1 MNDDSA
7 RKFSAHPVGLGMAA
21 EHSEE
26 DRHRAL
32 AAFIES
38 MLDRHGVPERQ
49 RIRALEAAIGIS
61 YTQVRRRMIG
71 EAPWTIDE
79 IKKLASH
86 FHEPLIPIMSA
97 LADAPGIP
105 ATLPFGG
112 AAMPCT
118 IWPVGEPLPGRIG
131 PMVAMH
137 DSTTD
142 QWTVA
147 PAAEVSDSPSYELAR
162 LLFER
167 APPRRVAVLDDDRD
181 SAQSIVDFLGAKGL
195 DAQPFNCA
203 IDLLAAMESQPFD
216 GFVVDWLLGDNTAKD
231 LLSKIRARVPSGP
244 VVILTGQIATGAAS
258 EDELVMV
265 GASYRALLF
274 EKPTR
279 PLSIFNALQVG
290 FTSPTTPG

>member
-1 MNDDSA
+1 
-7 RKFSAHPVGLGMAA
+7 
-21 EHSEE
+21 
-26 DRHRAL
+26 
-32 AAFIES
+32 

-49 RIRALEAAIGIS
+49 RVRALEAAVGLS
-61 YTQVRRRMIG
+61 YTQVRRRMLG

-79 IKKLASH
+79 IKQLANH

-97 LADAPGIP
+97 LADEPGVP

-112 AAMPCT
+112 AALPCT
-118 IWPVGEPLPGRIG
+118 IWPVGEPLTGRIG
-131 PMVAMH
+131 PMVAML
-137 DSTTD
+137 DKTTG

-147 PAAEVSDSPSYELAR
+147 PASEVADCPSYELAR

-167 APPRRVAVLDDDRD
+167 APPRRVAVLDDDSD
-181 SAQSIVDFLGAKGL
+181 SAQSIVDFLGAKGM
-195 DAQPFNCA
+195 DAKPFTCVT
-203 IDLLAAMESQPFD
+203 DLLAAMEDDPFD

-231 LLSKIRARVPSGP
+231 LLSKIRARLPAGP
-244 VVILTGQIATGAAS
+244 VVILTGQIATGAAT

-279 PLSIFNALQVG
+279 ALSIFNALQVG
-290 FTSPTTPG
+290 FTSQSPTA

>member
-1 MNDDSA
+1 
-7 RKFSAHPVGLGMAA
+7 
-21 EHSEE
+21 
-26 DRHRAL
+26 
-32 AAFIES
+32 

>member
-1 MNDDSA
+1 
-7 RKFSAHPVGLGMAA
+7 MAA

-203 IDLLAAMESQPFD
+203 IDLLAAMEGQPFD
-216 GFVVDWLLGDNTAKD
+216 GFVVDWLLGDNTARD

>member
-1 MNDDSA
+1 
-7 RKFSAHPVGLGMAA
+7 
-21 EHSEE
+21 
-26 DRHRAL
+26 
-32 AAFIES
+32 

-105 ATLPFGG
+105 ASLPFGG

>member
-1 MNDDSA
+1 
-7 RKFSAHPVGLGMAA
+7 MAA

-97 LADAPGIP
+97 LADAPRIP
-105 ATLPFGG
+105 ASLPFGG

>member
-1 MNDDSA
+1 
-7 RKFSAHPVGLGMAA
+7 MAA

-26 DRHRAL
+26 DWHRAL

>member
-1 MNDDSA
+1 
-7 RKFSAHPVGLGMAA
+7 MAA
-21 EHSEE
+21 DYSREE

-32 AAFIES
+32 AAFIET

-49 RIRALEAAIGIS
+49 RIRALEAALGMS
-61 YTQVRRRMIG
+61 YTQVRRRMLG
-71 EAPWTIDE
+71 EAPWSVEE
-79 IKKLASH
+79 IRKLAGY

-97 LADAPGIP
+97 LADEPGIP
-105 ATLPFGG
+105 ATLPFAG
-112 AAMPCT
+112 AVLPCT
-118 IWPVGEPLPGRIG
+118 IWPVGQPLAGRIG

-137 DSTTD
+137 DKTTD

-147 PAAEVSDSPSYELAR
+147 SASEVADSPSYELAR

-181 SAQSIVDFLGAKGL
+181 LARSIVDFLGAKGI
-195 DAQPFNCA
+195 DAQSFNCA
-203 IDLLAAMESQPFD
+203 VELLCAMESQNFE
-216 GFVVDWLLGDNTAKD
+216 GFVVDWLLGDTTAKD

-244 VVILTGQIATGAAS
+244 VVVLTGQIATGLATEA
-258 EDELVMV
+258 ELAMV

-279 PLSIFNALQVG
+279 PLTIFNALQLG
-290 FTSPTTPG
+290 FTVGAPTA